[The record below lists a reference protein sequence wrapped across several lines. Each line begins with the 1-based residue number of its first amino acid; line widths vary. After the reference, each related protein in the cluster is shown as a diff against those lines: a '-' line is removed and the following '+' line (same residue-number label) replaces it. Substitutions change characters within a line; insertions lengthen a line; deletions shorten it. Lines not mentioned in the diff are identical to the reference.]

1 MDKEIKFY
9 HDKYLHKLRES
20 DKMDIRYLFI
30 KKGQEVYL

>member
-1 MDKEIKFY
+1 MKEMTFYYDKC
-9 HDKYLHKLRES
+9 LHKLREN